1 MSTKVRAHADWL
13 LRDINYGLNY
23 LHVLERSRRIV
34 SLQLLDELGST
45 GENRPYPPLTYDEDD
60 PRTHDTPAVIEWQ
73 KRLRA
78 YEAAHMV
85 RGDRLDAVER
95 MGVDELCAWLED
107 LIAPSVTAD
116 AAD

>member
-13 LRDINYGLNY
+13 LRDINNGLDY
-23 LHVLERSRRIV
+23 LHVLERAQQIV
-34 SLQLLDELGST
+34 SLQLLDEFGST
-45 GENRPYPPLTYDEDD
+45 GEDYPYPPLTYDDDD
-60 PRTHDTPAVIEWQ
+60 PRTHDTPAVTAWQ

-78 YEAAHMV
+78 YEAARRV

-95 MGVDELCAWLED
+95 MGVDELCTWLED
-107 LIAPSVTAD
+107 LITLSVTAH